1 MSGAFKGTSSLTE
14 LSFLRNWNV
23 SNVTDFS
30 DMFNGATG
38 LSTLNDIRTWNISK
52 AVDLSGMFANT
63 KLTDVELTPWNVDT
77 VKDFSGM
84 FQNCAD
90 MATLNISTWNMERAT
105 NLANMFKGCKSLVT
119 VVFGEHNVLA
129 VTNGSTTT
137 YIGFDDT
144 LTDRNAYDGRWQ
156 LRGGVWYDGTQRL
169 AERYTLGSQISG
181 TLTYDWQEDSPGGHF
196 IKNPSAWWTFDKVT
210 GTLTIGIDAGAT
222 NLDIPELAEEL
233 PWRLYQY
240 QKFHDNMRAVVF
252 RNDAAP
258 LNPAFWF
265 KNYNFIERFEGGS
278 MDPSKATSFSEMFA
292 GCTALRDL
300 VGISNWNLASATNLS
315 KMFYD
320 CDSLATLTGI
330 ARWNVSNVAN
340 FSNMFAQALNDK
352 GQVVGTGLVDASAI
366 KAWNFASAVTLEN
379 MFLNCKNLTT
389 VDFSGWDVVTGAPK
403 LTNMLANA
411 TSLSKMTLGPRSVLV
426 GAGLDNITTRTDSDG
441 RWYLPNYTWF
451 GDCTDMKDRYGTS
464 GNSLGASL
472 VYTWDGTTLGGRFK
486 NQNTWWIYDKASK
499 LLTIGSDNGGDKT
512 ITETAEELAVDG
524 HPRPHQ
530 YPLL

>member
-1 MSGAFKGTSSLTE
+1 MVAGSCAVACGTTAPSAWPS
-14 LSFLRNWNV
+14 
-23 SNVTDFS
+23 
-30 DMFNGATG
+30 A
-38 LSTLNDIRTWNISK
+38 
-52 AVDLSGMFANT
+52 
-63 KLTDVELTPWNVDT
+63 TPWEAR
-77 VKDFSGM
+77 F
-84 FQNCAD
+84 
-90 MATLNISTWNMERAT
+90 R
-105 NLANMFKGCKSLVT
+105 
-119 VVFGEHNVLA
+119 
-129 VTNGSTTT
+129 
-137 YIGFDDT
+137 
-144 LTDRNAYDGRWQ
+144 
-156 LRGGVWYDGTQRL
+156 
-169 AERYTLGSQISG
+169 G

-512 ITETAEELAVDG
+512 ITETAEELPWMVIPGLTNILSFNTNGATIIANPPTGLPTTRLSRASMAPTQNVTARPTCPACSRTTARSPPSRALTSG
-524 HPRPHQ
+524 IPRQPPPWPTCSPAARASRTRRAH
-530 YPLL
+530 LLGYDIRHRLLPVSSVATRRLPPST